1 MFSLEQN
8 YIGVF
13 YPPTLTKKTNNM
25 NDKLIDFSFSAAHIA
40 HCPFLT
46 LADVPGGPPPP
57 EPPDLE

>member
-1 MFSLEQN
+1 M
-8 YIGVF
+8 Y
-13 YPPTLTKKTNNM
+13 
-25 NDKLIDFSFSAAHIA
+25 DKLVDIWFSAAHIA